1 MSSNIHV
8 TRICQHCGNEF
19 TARTTVTKFC
29 SDLCAK
35 RNYKFRQKQAKIS
48 TSDIETEIKRAKREP
63 APQKD
68 ISKKEYLSVTE
79 VGQLI
84 GCSRQNVYKLIN
96 TGKLTASNPLERKTI
111 IKRSDV
117 DKMLEENEV
126 KNKRNHIIIDDSPEY
141 YSMHEIEVKFNM
153 SEKAIYELI
162 KRNGLEKIKRGR
174 YSLVLK
180 KEIDNLFKLKS

>member
-1 MSSNIHV
+1 MSSNIQV
-8 TRICQHCGNEF
+8 TRICLHCNKEF
-19 TARTTVTKFC
+19 TAKTTVTKFC

-35 RNYKFRQKQAKIS
+35 RNYKLRQKIEKINS
-48 TSDIETEIKRAKREP
+48 SDIETANQRIKVTPNNVKN
-63 APQKD
+63 
-68 ISKKEYLSVTE
+68 ITSKEYLSVTE

-117 DKMLEENEV
+117 DKMLKDNEI
-126 KNKRNHIIIDDSPEY
+126 KNNQNHVIIDETPEY

-180 KEIDNLFKLKS
+180 KEIDNLLS

>member
-1 MSSNIHV
+1 MSSNIQV
-8 TRICQHCGNEF
+8 TRICQHCSKEF
-19 TARTTVTKFC
+19 IAKTTVTRFC

-35 RNYKFRQKQAKIS
+35 RNYKLRQKLEKINS
-48 TSDIETEIKRAKREP
+48 SDIETANQRIKVTP
-63 APQKD
+63 NNVKD
-68 ISKKEYLSVTE
+68 ITSKEYLSVTE

-117 DKMLEENEV
+117 DKMLKDNEV
-126 KNKRNHIIIDDSPEY
+126 KNKQNHVIIDETPEY

-180 KEIDNLFKLKS
+180 KEIDNLLS